1 MMSLP
6 HVISRQMIGEIG
18 TNDSLS
24 KNEMVNFNWKVLER
38 VHFEKFTFISIFYK
52 NNVNIYYLFGRFG
65 AKITF
70 KDLF

>member
-1 MMSLP
+1 
-6 HVISRQMIGEIG
+6 MIGKIG

-24 KNEMVNFNWKVLER
+24 KNKTVNFYWKSTENG
-38 VHFEKFTFISIFYK
+38 IFWKNIALTSLFHK

-70 KDLF
+70 NDLF